1 MTIRNEH
8 IIYTEEQIR
17 NLVVFPI
24 PDDDPEGPHLAQNA
38 DTGEI
43 AAFVRQ
49 SFAAED
55 ERAIRQDLEILR
67 FNWLEVLGYDYKEL
81 EFEE

>member
-1 MTIRNEH
+1 MIF
-8 IIYTEEQIR
+8 I
-17 NLVVFPI
+17 I

-49 SFAAED
+49 SFATDD
-55 ERAIRQDLEILR
+55 EKMIRQDLDILR

-81 EFEE
+81 DFET